1 MQVSEFQTREEQALM
16 PTYARFPVALVRG
29 NGATAV
35 DSEGKSYVDFTS
47 GIGVNALGF
56 CDAQWAKAVAEQAAT
71 LAHTSNLYYTEP
83 QLRLAELLCEKTG
96 LSKVFFCNSGAEA
109 NECAIK
115 LARKYSADKYGAQR
129 SKIVTLVNSF
139 HGRTIT
145 TLAATGQD
153 SFHAHF
159 QPLTE
164 GFAYAKANDMDSVCA
179 CVDDTVC
186 AVFLELIQGEGGVCP
201 LEQEFVQEL
210 ETFCRERDILLML
223 DEVQTGIA
231 RTGTLFCY
239 EQFGISP
246 DVVTSAKG
254 LGGGLPIG
262 ACLCAQALG
271 AVLGN
276 GMHGSTFGGNPVA
289 CAGAVSVLERVAEPA
304 FLQQVQE
311 KGHYLREKLAA
322 IPGIAEVRGRGMM
335 LGAVLE
341 TALAKDVAVACVER
355 GLLVL
360 TAKTLLRFLPP
371 LNISY
376 EELDRGLA
384 ILSEALAGCLE
395 KTKG

>member
-1 MQVSEFQTREEQALM
+1 MQVSEFQTREAQALM

-56 CDAQWAKAVAEQAAT
+56 CDAQWAKVVAEQAAT

-164 GFAYAKANDMDSVCA
+164 GFAYAKANDMDSVRA